1 MCSKTIAE
9 ALADALPVG
18 GTRGCTAHAAG
29 ACGATERTADGG
41 GAATI
46 LSEEDRMNV
55 VNRMNVDSSPT
66 PILDI
71 KTVISA
77 EEYMQLVGQHS
88 NPPIVQKGRVEDAP
102 KLIEDG
108 AVRLLADMTEPQRA
122 NRHSMTVGEK
132 WPWTVGDDQDAAA
145 IEAAA
150 TAICSGEK
158 YRFANAKK
166 LTSAWDSANLYGP
179 NSKDRTLDA
188 YREARNL
195 LIAYLGYSNSPT
207 EVDMLFELLDDRR
220 INKRMTVL
228 ASEFTGNELRK
239 HYLNIGAKAKRV
251 DTLFS
256 CLKKTVYSASG

>member
-1 MCSKTIAE
+1 
-9 ALADALPVG
+9 
-18 GTRGCTAHAAG
+18 
-29 ACGATERTADGG
+29 
-41 GAATI
+41 
-46 LSEEDRMNV
+46 MNV

-66 PILDI
+66 PILNI

-88 NPPIVQKGRVEDAP
+88 NPPIVQKGKVEDAP

-108 AVRLLADMTEPQRA
+108 AVRLLADMTEPQREK
-122 NRHSMTVGEK
+122 RHSMTVGEK
-132 WPWTVGDDQDAAA
+132 WPWTVGDEQDAAA
-145 IEAAA
+145 IEAAV

-179 NSKDRTLDA
+179 NSKDRTLDT
-188 YREARNL
+188 YRGARNL

-220 INKRMTVL
+220 INKRMTIL
-228 ASEFTGNELRK
+228 SSEYTGNDLRK
-239 HYLNIGAKAKRV
+239 HYLSIGAKVKRV
-251 DTLFS
+251 DALFS
-256 CLKKTVYSASG
+256 CLKKTVHSASG